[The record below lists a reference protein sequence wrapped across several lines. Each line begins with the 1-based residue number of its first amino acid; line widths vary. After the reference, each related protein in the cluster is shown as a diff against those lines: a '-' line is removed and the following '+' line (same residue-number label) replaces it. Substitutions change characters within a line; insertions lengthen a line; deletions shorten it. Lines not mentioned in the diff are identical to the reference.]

1 MKRLISISLFLC
13 LLLSAQAQQ
22 KVYTT
27 DNIPKIHLQDKTRYA
42 CDPDNILSPAARD
55 SIDRM
60 LYALEQQT
68 GIETVVAVVPSIGDE
83 DCFDFSHRLLN
94 DWGVGKKGKDNGLV
108 ILLVT
113 DQRCIQFYTGY
124 GLEGDLPDAICKRI
138 QTRDMIPYLKDGNW
152 DAGMV
157 AGIRSVCQT
166 LDGSMENDTA
176 SEDGSVSLLW
186 IFAAILGF
194 FVVFGLIAFS
204 AARAASKC
212 PNCGKHTLQRTGS
225 KIVSQ
230 SNGVKVE
237 DVTYTCRNCGH
248 TLVRQKK
255 TYDGGG
261 GSGPLILGGG
271 GFGGLLGGGLGG
283 GFGRGGG
290 FGGGSFGGG
299 RGGGGGA
306 GSRF

>member
-1 MKRLISISLFLC
+1 MKRLFSISLFLC
-13 LLLSAQAQQ
+13 LLLLSVQAQ
-22 KVYTT
+22 KVYTP
-27 DNIPKIHLQDKTRYA
+27 DNIPKVHLQDKMRYA
-42 CDPDNILSPAARD
+42 CNPDAILSQVACD

-68 GIETVVAVVPSIGDE
+68 GIETVVAVVTSIGSD
-83 DCFDFSHRLLN
+83 DCFDFAHRLLN
-94 DWGVGKKGKDNGLV
+94 EWGVGKKGKNNGLV

-157 AGIRSVCQT
+157 AGVRAVCER
-166 LDGSMENDTA
+166 LDGSMVNDEEEE
-176 SEDGSVSLLW
+176 EDLSPLGVLALIMGFLTIAIVIGW
-186 IFAAILGF
+186 I
-194 FVVFGLIAFS
+194 

-212 PNCGKHTLQRTGS
+212 PNCGEHKLQRTRS
-225 KIVSQ
+225 KVVSRH
-230 SNGVKVE
+230 NGVKTE

-248 TLVRQKK
+248 SVVRRKQS
-255 TYDGGG
+255 YDENYHGGG
-261 GSGPLILGGG
+261 GGGPIIFGSGG
-271 GFGGLLGGGLGG
+271 GFGGSGG
-283 GFGRGGG
+283 GFS
-290 FGGGSFGGG
+290 GGSFGGG
-299 RGGGGGA
+299 IGGGGGA